1 VTAQNGYAGKILK
14 VDLSSGSISNAQTGD
29 YTDLFLG
36 GRGIAARIYWDE
48 VPPKIEAAHPENR
61 LIFMT
66 GPLCG
71 VSGFASRFQVCGK
84 SIATNQFSFCNLG
97 GSWGAYLKAAG
108 YDGVVVSGKADKPVY
123 IRVDGD
129 KVEIGDATSLQG
141 KSAFQREKI
150 VKDELGDSVR
160 VITVGPAGDNM
171 VSFATFLA
179 SDDSVGA
186 GGLAGVMGSK
196 NLKAIAVTGDKKFKV
211 AHADK
216 LSKLRSRIRQMSGGY
231 VEPLL
236 AMGLLTPRDRLKK
249 SFCQG
254 CPLGCVRATYRKPDG
269 SERKFMCQAAM
280 FYETRA
286 QRYYGNTEA
295 ALKATE
301 LCDDY
306 GLDTRSTE
314 TMIMWL
320 SRCHKSGILT
330 DEGTGIP
337 LSKIGSYEFIET
349 LLRKIAHREGFG
361 DTLARGTHKAA
372 ASLGKEAQ
380 ALIKDYMVKSGDNE
394 LYGPRLYITT
404 GIFWAVEPRLPIQ
417 QLHEVSVPVMLWGAR
432 QKGLKEVPVT
442 TEVLRAMARRFFGS
456 ELAVDFSTY
465 DGKALTAAR
474 IQDREYAK
482 ESLILCDL
490 FWPIYFAESSPDG
503 VGDPSIESQICA
515 AVTGREIDEAG
526 LYKVGERIGNLQRA
540 ILTREGHKGREY
552 DVIDEY
558 NFTTPLKGD
567 FGNPDCIVP
576 GKDGELF
583 SRKDIVLDRSDFEK
597 LKSDFYRLRDWD
609 VPSGLQKRAKLEE
622 LGLNYVAKTLGD
634 EGLMR

>member
-1 VTAQNGYAGKILK
+1 
-14 VDLSSGSISNAQTGD
+14 
-29 YTDLFLG
+29 
-36 GRGIAARIYWDE
+36 
-48 VPPKIEAAHPENR
+48 
-61 LIFMT
+61 
-66 GPLCG
+66 
-71 VSGFASRFQVCGK
+71 
-84 SIATNQFSFCNLG
+84 
-97 GSWGAYLKAAG
+97 
-108 YDGVVVSGKADKPVY
+108 
-123 IRVDGD
+123 
-129 KVEIGDATSLQG
+129 
-141 KSAFQREKI
+141 
-150 VKDELGDSVR
+150 
-160 VITVGPAGDNM
+160 
-171 VSFATFLA
+171 
-179 SDDSVGA
+179 
-186 GGLAGVMGSK
+186 
-196 NLKAIAVTGDKKFKV
+196 
-211 AHADK
+211 
-216 LSKLRSRIRQMSGGY
+216 
-231 VEPLL
+231 
-236 AMGLLTPRDRLKK
+236 
-249 SFCQG
+249 
-254 CPLGCVRATYRKPDG
+254 
-269 SERKFMCQAAM
+269 M

-540 ILTREGHKGREY
+540 ILAREGHKGREY

-622 LGLNYVAKTLGD
+622 LGLNYVAKTLER
-634 EGLMR
+634 EGLLR